1 MQMSGFVYMY
11 VCTYVYNLSD
21 YRVQKRALHP
31 LELDLE
37 IVVSHMW
44 SLGIE
49 VGFSARETYS

>member
-11 VCTYVYNLSD
+11 VYIYFYNLSD
-21 YRVQKRALHP
+21 YRAQKRASHP

-49 VGFSARETYS
+49 VGFSAREACS